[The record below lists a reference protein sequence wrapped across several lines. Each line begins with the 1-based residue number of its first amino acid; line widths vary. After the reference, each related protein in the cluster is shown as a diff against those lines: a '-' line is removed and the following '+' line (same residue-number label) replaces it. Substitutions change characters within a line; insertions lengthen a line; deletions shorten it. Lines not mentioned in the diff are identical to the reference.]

1 MLELAQLGE
10 KAAAAESL
18 ETLLGHEGNAAR
30 LYFERFARL
39 LKSDGLGTFDF
50 ASRNRRPPKDAVNA
64 LLSFCYSMLAKDV
77 AVAGRL
83 VGLDPYVGFLH
94 QPRPGRFSL
103 ALDVMEEFRPI
114 VVDGMVLELTSRQ
127 QLTPADF
134 TKTGKKDRP
143 VELSNGGVTLLLKA
157 YEERLQTVVR
167 HPVSGDQVSY
177 RRCLELQVRQVAN
190 IVLGKTALYVP
201 VTIR

>member
-1 MLELAQLGE
+1 
-10 KAAAAESL
+10 
-18 ETLLGHEGNAAR
+18 
-30 LYFERFARL
+30 
-39 LKSDGLGTFDF
+39 
-50 ASRNRRPPKDAVNA
+50 
-64 LLSFCYSMLAKDV
+64 
-77 AVAGRL
+77 
-83 VGLDPYVGFLH
+83 
-94 QPRPGRFSL
+94 
-103 ALDVMEEFRPI
+103 MEEFRPI
-114 VVDGMVLELTSRQ
+114 MVDGMVLELVGRK

-134 TKTGKKDRP
+134 SKTGRQERP

-157 YEERLQTVVR
+157 YEERLQTVAR